1 VQGCI
6 TVCFSPD
13 ADLAAGVVVTVIG
26 VDAIRRAKT
35 PKELPLAAL
44 PLLFGIHQL
53 VEAFVWW
60 GLAGEVPSRVGDAAT
75 WLYLAVAFILPF
87 WVPMAVRGV
96 EGSRRRRSVITAFA
110 GIGLV
115 VSLVLLGSIVVGP
128 IHASVDGHHI
138 EYSLTIPGGVSIS
151 ILYVVATCGALLMAS
166 DRWIRDFGVSNLL
179 AVGLLVWLTVG
190 GLTSLW
196 CVWAAIT
203 SVAIDLYF
211 RDGQRR
217 AHLITT

>member
-1 VQGCI
+1 M
-6 TVCFSPD
+6 CFSAE

-26 VDAIRRAKT
+26 VDAIRRRT

-60 GLAGEVPSRVGDAAT
+60 GLAGKV
-75 WLYLAVAFILPF
+75 
-87 WVPMAVRGV
+87 VRGV
-96 EGSRRRRSVITAFA
+96 EESRGRRAVITGFV
-110 GIGLV
+110 GVGLV
-115 VSLVLLGSIVVGP
+115 ASLVLLGSIVWGP
-128 IHASVDGHHI
+128 IHASVEGHHI
-138 EYSLTIPGGVSIS
+138 EYSLFIPGGASIS
-151 ILYVVATCGALLMAS
+151 ILYVIATCGALLMAS

-203 SVAIDLYF
+203 SVAIDLYL

>member
-1 VQGCI
+1 M
-6 TVCFSPD
+6 CFSAE

-26 VDAIRRAKT
+26 VDAIRRART

-60 GLAGEVPSRVGDAAT
+60 GLAGKVPSRVGDAAT
-75 WLYLAVAFILPF
+75 WLYLAVAFALPF
-87 WVPMAVRGV
+87 WVPMALRGV
-96 EGSRRRRSVITAFA
+96 EESRRRRAVITGFV
-110 GIGLV
+110 GVGLV
-115 VSLVLLGSIVVGP
+115 ASLVLLGSIVWGP
-128 IHASVDGHHI
+128 IHASVEGHHI
-138 EYSLTIPGGVSIS
+138 EYSLFIPGGVSIS
-151 ILYVVATCGALLMAS
+151 ILYVIATCGALLMAS

-203 SVAIDLYF
+203 SVAIDLYL

>member
-1 VQGCI
+1 M
-6 TVCFSPD
+6 CFSAD

-26 VDAIRRAKT
+26 VDAIRRAPT

-53 VEAFVWW
+53 VEALVWW
-60 GLAGEVPSRVGDAAT
+60 GLAGKIPSKVGDAAT
-75 WLYLAVAFILPF
+75 WLYLAVAFALPF
-87 WVPMAVRGV
+87 WVPFAVRGV
-96 EGSRRRRSVITAFA
+96 EESRRRRTIITALV
-110 GIGLV
+110 GVGLV
-115 VSLVLLGSIVVGP
+115 TSLVLLGSIVWGP
-128 IHASVDGHHI
+128 IHTSVVGHHI
-138 EYSLTIPGGVSIS
+138 AYSLTIPGGASIS
-151 ILYVVATCGALLMAS
+151 ILYVVATCGALLMAG

-203 SVAIDLYF
+203 SVAIDLYL
-211 RDGQRR
+211 RDGERR
-217 AHLITT
+217 AQLITT

>member
-1 VQGCI
+1 M
-6 TVCFSPD
+6 CFSAD
-13 ADLAAGVVVTVIG
+13 ADLAAGIVVTVIG
-26 VDAIRRAKT
+26 IDSIRRAQT

-44 PLLFGIHQL
+44 PLLFGLHQL

-60 GLAGEVPSRVGDAAT
+60 GLAGKVPSRVGDAAT
-75 WLYLAVAFILPF
+75 WLYLAVAFALPF

-96 EGSRRRRSVITAFA
+96 ERSHRRRNVITAFA
-110 GIGLV
+110 GVGLV
-115 VSLVLLGSIVVGP
+115 VSLVLLGSMVAGP

-138 EYSLTIPGGVSIS
+138 QYALTIPGGASIS
-151 ILYVVATCGALLMAS
+151 VLYVVATCGALLMAS

-217 AHLITT
+217 AHLVTT